1 MPVNI
6 VNSLSIGQLTG
17 LTNIQ
22 ISALLNSPNFN
33 SYSSS
38 IQTKYFKSYLELNIY
53 FFVIQK
59 FNKSLLTF
67 INLSRDRIILH
78 PYYFNF

>member
-38 IQTKYFKSYLELNIY
+38 IQTK
-53 FFVIQK
+53 
-59 FNKSLLTF
+59 
-67 INLSRDRIILH
+67 
-78 PYYFNF
+78 

>member
-53 FFVIQK
+53 LEEKISK
-59 FNKSLLTF
+59 L
-67 INLSRDRIILH
+67 NL
-78 PYYFNF
+78 